1 MKTTLE
7 TLYAHRHLTRQEAS
21 QILVELA
28 GGMYNHAQMASFLTV
43 YRMRNIT
50 VDELN
55 GFREAMLELCI
66 SPDFSEFNTID
77 LCGTGGDGK
86 NTFNISTLASFVA
99 AGAGLKVA
107 KHGNYSVSSACGS
120 SNVLEYF
127 GYRFSGDSDK
137 LRRELDQANICFLH
151 APVFHPAMKNVAPVR
166 KDLGVK
172 TFFNMLGPLV
182 NPGRPGNQLVG
193 VFSPEICRL
202 YNYLYQDLDMNYT
215 IVHSL
220 DGYDEVSLTGAARL
234 ETMKGSRILHPEHLG
249 LNRYAPEEIKGGQD
263 IPTSAALFKDILKGN
278 GTRARNDVVIANAAL
293 AIQVYHAEKSL
304 EESVELARESL
315 TSGRALQVFEQLIEM
330 QP

>member
-1 MKTTLE
+1 MKSTLE
-7 TLYAHRHLTRQEAS
+7 TLYAHRHLTKDEAYT
-21 QILVELA
+21 ILVELA
-28 GGMYNHAQMASFLTV
+28 GGMYNHSQMASFLTV

-55 GFREAMLELCI
+55 GFREAMLQLCI
-66 SPDFSEFNTID
+66 SPDLSDFNTID

-99 AGAGLKVA
+99 AGSGVKVS
-107 KHGNYSVSSACGS
+107 KHGNYSVSSSCGS

-182 NPGRPGNQLVG
+182 NPTRPANQLVG

-202 YNYLYQDLDMNYT
+202 YNYLYQDVGINYT
-215 IVHSL
+215 VVHSL
-220 DGYDEVSLTGAARL
+220 DGYDELSLTGAARL
-234 ETMKGSRILHPEHLG
+234 ESAGGSRILYPEQLG
-249 LNRYAPEEIKGGQD
+249 LNRYAPQEIEGGKD
-263 IPTSAALFKDILKGN
+263 IPASAALFKDILEGR
-278 GTRARNDVVIANAAL
+278 GTQAQNDVVVANTAL
-293 AIQVYHAEKSL
+293 AIQVYHPEKSMK
-304 EESVELARESL
+304 ESVEMARDSL
-315 TSGRALQVFEQLIEM
+315 MKGKALETFTRLMKM
-330 QP
+330 QS